1 MRSIQLSAAVLLSIL
16 VIPLAAL
23 AQQPR
28 GSSFGHMW
36 NGGPWMFVGPL
47 IMIAFVAGV
56 VAIIVLIFRRLGG
69 SGHDGAASLP
79 RDRTALDILKER
91 FARGEIDKDEFEQ
104 RRRTLGD

>member
-1 MRSIQLSAAVLLSIL
+1 MKSIQLSAAVLLSI
-16 VIPLAAL
+16 VGMPLAAL

-47 IMIAFVAGV
+47 IMIAFIAAV
-56 VAIIVLIFRRLGG
+56 VAIIVLIVRRLGG
-69 SGHDGAASLP
+69 WGPDRAPFPS
-79 RDRTALDILKER
+79 RDKTPLDILKER

-104 RRRTLGD
+104 RRRVLGE